1 MGHDHGVVTAG
12 GKHRARLAIALAI
25 AAAVFLMEL
34 VGALVTGSLALL
46 LPMPA
51 MSSRTCS
58 AWPSRW

>member
-46 LPMPA
+46 A
-51 MSSRTCS
+51 DAGHVFT
-58 AWPSRW
+58 